1 MFPRE
6 YYPHDKNAPPK
17 EVIICSAAKIPKIKF
32 FAWKSCAFEKFVV
45 ILQRK
50 IKNMLRRGARD

>member
-1 MFPRE
+1 M
-6 YYPHDKNAPPK
+6 KKTPPE
-17 EVIICSAAKIPKIKF
+17 EVNTCLSAKIPKIKF

-50 IKNMLRRGARD
+50 MKNMLRRGARD